1 MTSTL
6 HLSRA
11 VRAVIA
17 ALVGTVLLW
26 ATPPAHA
33 ADGGKDN
40 TAIAVNKKDATSE
53 VRASFQITDLKGDVI
68 DPTNTAFAF
77 ASCSNCN
84 TYAAAIQVAL
94 VHSAPHT
101 FTPLNQAW
109 AFNYQCTNCVT
120 IADAYQFVTSVP
132 EGSTFS
138 KDAERDLKDLRKQV
152 GDLKHSG
159 LSPFELHDAV
169 TAIVGEVRDVLAT
182 GIEHTGDVQHEGDDA
197 KLEEQPTTPNS
208 PSPEQVGAS
217 SETSPADTPIA

>member
-1 MTSTL
+1 MTSTS

-11 VRAVIA
+11 ARAAIA
-17 ALVGTVLLW
+17 AVVGTVLLW

-40 TAIAVNKKDATSE
+40 RAIAVNKKDGTNE

-84 TYAAAIQVAL
+84 TYAVAIQVAL
-94 VHSAPHT
+94 VHSVPQT

-120 IADAYQFVTSVP
+120 I
-132 EGSTFS
+132 
-138 KDAERDLKDLRKQV
+138 
-152 GDLKHSG
+152 
-159 LSPFELHDAV
+159 
-169 TAIVGEVRDVLAT
+169 
-182 GIEHTGDVQHEGDDA
+182 
-197 KLEEQPTTPNS
+197 
-208 PSPEQVGAS
+208 
-217 SETSPADTPIA
+217 

>member
-1 MTSTL
+1 MTSST

-11 VRAVIA
+11 VRAAIA
-17 ALVGTVLLW
+17 AVIGTVLLW

-40 TAIAVNKKDATSE
+40 KAIAVNRKDNSSE

-84 TYAAAIQVAL
+84 TYAVAIQVAL
-94 VHSAPHT
+94 LHGTPQV

-109 AFNYQCTNCVT
+109 AFNYLCNSCTT
-120 IADAYQFVTSVP
+120 IADAYQFVTTVP
-132 EGSTFS
+132 E
-138 KDAERDLKDLRKQV
+138 DAVFTKEGDKQLKDLRKQV
-152 GDLKHSG
+152 GDLKQAD

-169 TAIVGEVRDVLAT
+169 GQIVSDVRDVLAT
-182 GIEHTGDVQHEGDDA
+182 GIEHTGDIDDERVDGR
-197 KLEEQPTTPNS
+197 LEDRTTSPDA
-208 PSPEQVGAS
+208 PSPDEVGTSA
-217 SETSPADTPIA
+217 ETSPADVPFA